1 MLVIL
6 HQVIYAAVAVCATG
20 SLIYLLF
27 ALRCVSRFGRVHAYS
42 DPPQPPVTVL
52 KPVCG
57 LEQGL
62 YENLRSFCVQEYPV
76 FEVIF
81 ATADQDDPAVAV
93 IRRLIG
99 EYPSGRLQLCIDPA
113 LHGANRKVSNLA
125 NAYGM
130 ARYDLLVIADSDMR
144 VGSDYLS
151 KVAQEFSDPGV
162 GAATCL
168 YTGVSAGGTASDL
181 GALFI
186 NEWFLPSA
194 LVANAL
200 KPIRYCFGATMGVRR
215 ELLERIGGFE
225 RLSSTLADDHVLGK
239 LVAEQGY
246 KVALVPY
253 LVENLVQESDL
264 PSLVAHELR
273 WAKTVRAVQPLGYTF
288 SFISYA
294 VPVTLAGILTGPLQP
309 LSWVLL
315 TGAVV
320 LRVLIHR
327 SVRINLNAPVVNA
340 GVWRILQRDLLSF
353 GIWFAAFFGRTV
365 SWRQHKL
372 SLDGNGNLAFR
383 ESQAP

>member
-1 MLVIL
+1 ML
-6 HQVIYAAVAVCATG
+6 HQVIYAAIAACATG

-27 ALRCVSRFGRVHAYS
+27 ALRCVARFGRVRRNS
-42 DPPQPPVTVL
+42 NSRQPPVTVL

-62 YENLRSFCVQEYPV
+62 YENLRSFCAQDYPE

-81 ATADQDDPAVAV
+81 ATADADDPALKV

-99 EYPSGRLQLCIDPA
+99 EYPPGKLQLCVNPV

-125 NAYGM
+125 NAYAM
-130 ARYDLLVIADSDMR
+130 ARHDILVVADSDMR
-144 VGSDYLS
+144 VGPDYLS
-151 KVAQEFSDPGV
+151 RVAGEFADPGV

-168 YTGVSAGGTASDL
+168 YTGASAGGVASDL

-225 RLSSTLADDHVLGK
+225 ALSSTLADDHVLGK
-239 LVAEQGY
+239 LVSELGY

-264 PSLVAHELR
+264 RGLVTHELR

-294 VPVTLAGILTGPLQP
+294 VPVTLASILAGPLQP
-309 LSWVLL
+309 LSWALFA
-315 TGAVV
+315 GAVI
-320 LRVLIHR
+320 LRVSMHR
-327 SVRINLNAPVVNA
+327 SVRINLHAPKVDA
-340 GVWRILQRDLLSF
+340 SLWRLLQRDLLSF

-365 SWRQHKL
+365 NWKQHKL